1 MSCIQSDKT
10 DNSQERIAGHS
21 VLHWS
26 CPGSRVGADV
36 EVETRQIQKIEGLE
50 QQVEEAGEGM
60 ELLKIEEQQEQEQVL
75 VLASSLVGLLCLGLQ
90 MFHGKLSTRQTRS
103 HHTFPR
109 SVSPAPMY
117 LEISEW

>member
-10 DNSQERIAGHS
+10 DNSQERIVGHS

-50 QQVEEAGEGM
+50 QLVEEAGEGM
-60 ELLKIEEQQEQEQVL
+60 ELLKIEEQEQELVL
-75 VLASSLVGLLCLGLQ
+75 VLAWSLGEQLCLGPQ
-90 MFHGKLSTRQTRS
+90 MFHGKLSTRQTGS
-103 HHTFPR
+103 HHTVPR

-117 LEISEW
+117 LKISDW